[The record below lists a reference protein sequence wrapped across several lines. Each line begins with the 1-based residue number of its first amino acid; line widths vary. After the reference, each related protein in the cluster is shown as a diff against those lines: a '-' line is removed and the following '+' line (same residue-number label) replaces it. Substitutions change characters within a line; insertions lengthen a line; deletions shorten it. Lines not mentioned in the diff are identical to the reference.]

1 MTLTHIKTCLI
12 IVFAFLLTAQASAET
27 EDIHQKYTQEH
38 PLVYEDAWDLW
49 PFAFI
54 NDEGESVGFNIDLV
68 KAVMH
73 RLDIPF
79 VVRLKES
86 HDAYN
91 NLREGHSDLILG
103 MYADYH
109 DSYAH
114 YGHSVVCLFTHS
126 ILSPKS
132 HPTTMKKQ
140 DDLGK
145 ETVIVHD
152 NSFSHNYLIGKGMGN
167 KAIPYD
173 DMKEAVIHVNACDS
187 GQVLW
192 NTLSLKWLKNHY
204 KLDNLTLTPISM
216 EHGEYRFMS
225 NDTALLAKIDSVYT
239 LMVINDEVQ
248 TLKNKWFY
256 PEYKESGI
264 PQWVWNIALMLA
276 GLLGI
281 AIVFH
286 VFYRL
291 QSLRIKE
298 NLEKQSK
305 RLALYME
312 SGNLT
317 IWTYDI
323 EASSFAIITP
333 QGKKKSQI
341 IHNSLG
347 LDVLYI
353 NQDLKRIDHTIKR
366 IKTGQISDET
376 LMVTSKENGTTRY
389 FQLSIS
395 ILRTKDG
402 HPSVLLGTQREMTTE
417 YKQRSN
423 TRNQLLRFSTIFN
436 TSMADTAYFDK
447 NGYLLDAN
455 NRTIQT
461 LGITDW
467 EGLLKARIH
476 FNDIP
481 PFCDI
486 DLSQE
491 RVIHSSSII
500 NFDELHAQNKL
511 RFIHRRGMFYYQSV
525 IIPIHDKNGQL
536 DCFYCVGNDI
546 TEMVCTIQQ
555 ERHQAQLISQATRHI
570 QTYVDNIN
578 YVLEES
584 DINVAHYDPKKK
596 EIIITPNMN
605 QPKLVLSQLRCL
617 RMVDRSHWMRVIKVF
632 EEMDS
637 LQGKTVSLMLKT
649 IFKEAGGIDQYMSFN
664 AVPIYNKNGALD
676 HYFALCRNMSQLMHT
691 EKQMEQES
699 AKAHEAEVI
708 KNAFLKNMSYEIRTP
723 LNAVIG
729 FAELFDVEHAPEDE
743 AIFVEEI
750 KKNTNILLQLIND
763 ILFLSR
769 LDAHMVEFKRE
780 VVDFVPLFASNL
792 QMGWSKYLSQEVKV
806 AIDCP
811 YNKLMVDI
819 DTEQVGRVV
828 SHLAANAAHY
838 THQGTI
844 TAKTY
849 YHSQNLYFTID
860 DTGSGISKEHLSR
873 LFERFTENETGERRG
888 SGLGLNICKELVEQ
902 MGGKIEVM
910 SQLGK
915 GTSVWVSIPCTIQ
928 EDLQFKEQP
937 NNNQTTDE
945 QKPELLNGIDLSTL
959 SPEDLDN
966 IDLSDIDLNSLMSN
980 TDLFKS

>member
-708 KNAFLKNMSYEIRTP
+708 KNAFLKNMSHEIRTP
-723 LNAVIG
+723 LNTVVG
-729 FAELFDVEHAPEDE
+729 FADLFQSDHEPADE
-743 AIFVEEI
+743 PVFIDQI
-750 KKNTNILLQLIND
+750 KQNADRLLKLVNHILL
-763 ILFLSR
+763 LSR
-769 LDAHMVEFKRE
+769 LDAKMVETKTNI
-780 VVDFVPLFASNL
+780 VDFPDFFRAKCL
-792 QMGWSKYLSQEVKV
+792 MGWTQGVKDGV
-806 AIDCP
+806 
-811 YNKLMVDI
+811 
-819 DTEQVGRVV
+819 
-828 SHLAANAAHY
+828 
-838 THQGTI
+838 
-844 TAKTY
+844 KTKIE
-849 YHSQNLYFTID
+849 NTD
-860 DTGSGISKEHLSR
+860 EHLSVEIDDNHVGQIIETLCR
-873 LFERFTENETGERRG
+873 LASQFTEKGHIVTRYIYHSGMITMSFKDTGCGMDEERKREIKERNLNTP
-888 SGLGLNICKELVEQ
+888 SGDYGVVIQIIICQQLAAL
-902 MGGKIEVM
+902 MGGKMEFESIDNN
-910 SQLGK
+910 
-915 GTSVWVSIPCTIQ
+915 GTTFWITIPCKLIEKKVGNEPEEKPQDMPADTA
-928 EDLQFKEQP
+928 DLLANSADLLANIDSLSEEEI
-937 NNNQTTDE
+937 NQ
-945 QKPELLNGIDLSTL
+945 LLNS
-959 SPEDLDN
+959 S
-966 IDLSDIDLNSLMSN
+966 
-980 TDLFKS
+980 DLFK